1 MGEKQKKTKKK
12 GDVCHFREF
21 LLDLKGEN
29 HQTKSRTLLWKT
41 NWTYHSE
48 FG

>member
-1 MGEKQKKTKKK
+1 MGEKQKKTKKEMC
-12 GDVCHFREF
+12 VVSEF

-29 HQTKSRTLLWKT
+29 HQTKSRTLLWET